1 MADPVLQFSE
11 KLSPEE
17 QDYQVFVIEEKEKV
31 EKSALDMAHLK
42 VVLTIVNR
50 VCHDLAKQLSY
61 YLFFFSRLTTQGWS
75 VRKYHVTK
83 CHRVTGLQITVR

>member
-1 MADPVLQFSE
+1 MANPVLQFLE
-11 KLSPEE
+11 KLSPKE
-17 QDYQVFVIEEKEKV
+17 QDYQVFAIEEKEKV
-31 EKSALDMAHLK
+31 EKSALNMAHLK

-50 VCHDLAKQLSY
+50 VCHDLAKWLSH

-83 CHRVTGLQITVR
+83 CHRVTVSQITVR